1 MAAPRRYSDYLK
13 AAFHAK
19 PAGMF
24 VAPNWIGVGLFGLL
38 GVLNPGFWLVGA
50 GLEVAYLVSL
60 ANHSRFRRA
69 VDNAERIA
77 GPGASSASG
86 YTARIAALRAALP
99 PQDDERYRD
108 FTAKCRHTVHALPD
122 NSALH
127 ETLAHVSWL
136 FLQLLNSRL
145 AVSRLLETARA
156 EDREEGT
163 LSKRLLQIEARLAQP
178 GHDDGLRRTLES
190 TRDILKERVQ
200 AQSEMENKLGYLD
213 AELSRLEEQ
222 VSLLHDRAQLD
233 RDAPALSG
241 SIDRVTAGISGATA
255 WMSREKELLGDL
267 GGSLDE
273 PPPSAIFETE
283 S

>member
-1 MAAPRRYSDYLK
+1 MAPSRRYSDYLK

-24 VAPNWIGVGLFGLL
+24 VAPNWIGIGLFGLL

-50 GLEVAYLVSL
+50 GLEAAYLFTL
-60 ANHSRFRRA
+60 ANNKRFRRI
-69 VDNAERIA
+69 VDEDSHTPQPANA
-77 GPGASSASG
+77 G
-86 YTARIAALRAALP
+86 YVQRIAALRAALP
-99 PQDDERYRD
+99 PHDDERYRD
-108 FTAKCRHTVHALPD
+108 FTAKCRHTVQALPD

-136 FLQLLNSRL
+136 FLQLLNSRQT
-145 AVSRLLETARA
+145 VTRLLATARE
-156 EDREEGT
+156 EDRVEGT
-163 LSKRLLQIEARLAQP
+163 LEKRLQQIETRL
-178 GHDDGLRRTLES
+178 GNTTVGDDLRRTLES
-190 TRDILKERVQ
+190 TRDILKERLL
-200 AQSEMENKLGYLD
+200 AQEEMEHKLSYLD

-222 VSLLHDRAQLD
+222 INLLHERAQLD
-233 RDAPALSG
+233 RDAPALSS
-241 SIDRVTAGISGATA
+241 SIDRVTSGISGATA

-273 PPPSAIFETE
+273 PPPAAIFETE

>member
-1 MAAPRRYSDYLK
+1 MASPRRYSDYLK

-38 GVLNPGFWLVGA
+38 GMLNPGFWLLGA
-50 GLEVAYLVSL
+50 GVEAAYLFTL
-60 ANHSRFRRA
+60 ANNTRFRRA
-69 VDNAERIA
+69 VDAAEGSP
-77 GPGASSASG
+77 GPTSG
-86 YTARIAALRAALP
+86 YTERIHTLRSALP
-99 PQDDERYRD
+99 PQDDQRYRD

-127 ETLAHVSWL
+127 DTLAHVSWL
-136 FLQLLNSRL
+136 FLQLLTSRL
-145 AVSRLLETARA
+145 TVERLLAAARA

-163 LSKRLLQIEARLAQP
+163 LTERLLGVETRLADP
-178 GHDDGLRRTLES
+178 RSGDELRRTLES
-190 TRDILKERVQ
+190 TRDILKERQQ
-200 AQSEMENKLGYLD
+200 AQTEMESKIGYLD

-233 RDAPALSG
+233 RDAPALTS

-267 GGSLDE
+267 GSTFDE
-273 PPPSAIFETE
+273 PPPPSIFETE

>member
-1 MAAPRRYSDYLK
+1 MASPRRYSDYLK

-38 GVLNPGFWLVGA
+38 GILNPGFWLLGA
-50 GLEVAYLVSL
+50 GVEAAYLFTL
-60 ANHSRFRRA
+60 ANNPRFRRA
-69 VDNAERIA
+69 VDAAEGAPGSASSYPERIH
-77 GPGASSASG
+77 
-86 YTARIAALRAALP
+86 ALRSALP
-99 PQDDERYRD
+99 LQDDQRYRD

-127 ETLAHVSWL
+127 DTLAHVSWL
-136 FLQLLNSRL
+136 FLQLLTSRL
-145 AVSRLLETARA
+145 TVARLLAAAHA
-156 EDREEGT
+156 EDREEGS
-163 LSKRLLQIEARLAQP
+163 LAERLQGVEARLADSRT
-178 GHDDGLRRTLES
+178 GDDLRRTLES
-190 TRDILKERVQ
+190 TRDILKERQQ
-200 AQSEMENKLGYLD
+200 AQTEMESKLGYLD
-213 AELSRLEEQ
+213 AEMSRLEEQ

-233 RDAPALSG
+233 RDAPALNS

-267 GGSLDE
+267 GATFDE
-273 PPPSAIFETE
+273 PPPVSIFETE

>member
-1 MAAPRRYSDYLK
+1 MASPRRYSDYLK

-38 GVLNPGFWLVGA
+38 GVLNPGFWLLGA
-50 GLEVAYLVSL
+50 GVEAAYLFTL
-60 ANHSRFRRA
+60 ANNPRFRRA
-69 VDNAERIA
+69 VDAAESPAGSASSYPERIH
-77 GPGASSASG
+77 
-86 YTARIAALRAALP
+86 ALRSALP
-99 PQDDERYRD
+99 PQDDQRCRD

-127 ETLAHVSWL
+127 DTLAHVSWL
-136 FLQLLNSRL
+136 FLQLLTSRL
-145 AVSRLLETARA
+145 TVTRLLASAHA

-163 LSKRLLQIEARLAQP
+163 LRERLRGVEARLADSHT
-178 GHDDGLRRTLES
+178 GDDLRRTLES
-190 TRDILKERVQ
+190 TRDILKERQQ
-200 AQSEMENKLGYLD
+200 AQTEMESKLGYLD
-213 AELSRLEEQ
+213 AEMSRLEEQ
-222 VSLLHDRAQLD
+222 VNLLHDRAQLD
-233 RDAPALSG
+233 RDAPALNS

-267 GGSLDE
+267 GATFDE
-273 PPPSAIFETE
+273 PPPVSIFETE

>member
-1 MAAPRRYSDYLK
+1 MASPRRYSDYLK

-38 GVLNPGFWLVGA
+38 GMLNPGFWLLGA
-50 GLEVAYLVSL
+50 GVEAAYLFTL
-60 ANHSRFRRA
+60 ANNPRFRRA
-69 VDNAERIA
+69 VDAAEGPA
-77 GPGASSASG
+77 GSASG
-86 YTARIAALRAALP
+86 YPERIHALRSALP
-99 PQDDERYRD
+99 PQDDQRYRD

-127 ETLAHVSWL
+127 DTLAHVSWL
-136 FLQLLNSRL
+136 FLQLLTSRL
-145 AVSRLLETARA
+145 TVARLLASAHA

-163 LSKRLLQIEARLAQP
+163 LTERLRGVEGRLADSHT
-178 GHDDGLRRTLES
+178 GDDLRRTLES
-190 TRDILKERVQ
+190 TRDILKERQQ
-200 AQSEMENKLGYLD
+200 AQTEMESKLGYLD
-213 AELSRLEEQ
+213 AEMSRLEEQ
-222 VSLLHDRAQLD
+222 VNLLHDRAQLD
-233 RDAPALSG
+233 RDAPALNS

-267 GGSLDE
+267 GATFDE
-273 PPPSAIFETE
+273 PPPVSIFETE